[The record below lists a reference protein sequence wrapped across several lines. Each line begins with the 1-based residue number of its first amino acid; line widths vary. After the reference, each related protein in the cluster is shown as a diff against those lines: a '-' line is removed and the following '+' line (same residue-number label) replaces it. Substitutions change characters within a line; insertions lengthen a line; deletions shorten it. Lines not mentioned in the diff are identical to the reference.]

1 MNKFKKKESAEK
13 RFYYRRNKFILRQVP
28 KKRRNSYRYRKI
40 MHIKAMRLDIRI
52 RCYSCRVNVLQHLG
66 TAAPDL
72 YLDIKGYKPYGTVC
86 AMCKWYMSGGLHI

>member
-1 MNKFKKKESAEK
+1 
-13 RFYYRRNKFILRQVP
+13 
-28 KKRRNSYRYRKI
+28 

-52 RCYSCRVNVLQHLG
+52 RCYSYRINVLQHLG

-72 YLDIKGYKPYGTVC
+72 HLDIKGYKPYGTVR